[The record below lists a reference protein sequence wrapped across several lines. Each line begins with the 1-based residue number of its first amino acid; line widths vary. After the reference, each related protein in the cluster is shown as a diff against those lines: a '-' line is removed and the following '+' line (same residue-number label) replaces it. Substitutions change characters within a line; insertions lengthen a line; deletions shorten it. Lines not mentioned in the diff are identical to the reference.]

1 VPGRSVIRPAI
12 AAGLLALLALAPPLS
27 GGEERPPATARDGS
41 RDFDFEFGAWSTHV
55 RRLQR
60 PLSGASTW
68 VEYEGQTVVR
78 PILGGRAHIA
88 ELDVSGPAGRIEG
101 AALRLYEPQARRWTI
116 HYFSAADGQLTAPL
130 AGVFRDGEGRFFGD
144 DTLGDRPVRVR
155 FVVSRIAA
163 DTYRFE
169 QAFSADG
176 GRTWEVNW
184 IATDR
189 RR

>member
-1 VPGRSVIRPAI
+1 MPARAALRPAI
-12 AAGLLALLALAPPLS
+12 AAGLLALLALAPQPG
-27 GGEERPPATARDGS
+27 GGEERPPTAPRDGS
-41 RDFDFEFGAWSTHV
+41 RDFDFEFGTWSTHV

-60 PLSGASTW
+60 PLSGDSAW
-68 VEYEGQTVVR
+68 VEYEGTTVVR

-116 HYFSAADGQLTAPL
+116 HYFSAADGRLTAPL
-130 AGVFRDGEGRFFGD
+130 AGSFRDGEGRFFGD
-144 DTLGDRPVRVR
+144 DTLGNRPIRVR
-155 FVVSRIAA
+155 FVVSKVAA

-169 QAFSADG
+169 QAFSPDG
-176 GRTWEVNW
+176 GRSWEVNW